1 MPLYLRPPKAGRTPF
16 YHVRGTYL
24 GQCVERSTGTRKSAI
39 AKQVLLEIER
49 ECERGRFERASGP
62 TFARTA
68 LDYMNAGGQ
77 RRPLKRLL
85 AHFGD
90 IALDK
95 IDQAAI
101 DGAAQALFPSASA
114 ATQNREIYTPISA
127 VLKRAGSDFRIR
139 RPKGSRGQVIS
150 AWLWPEEAGRLF
162 KTAKV
167 IDKEFAIL
175 LQLLCYTGL
184 RLSEALSLQC
194 SDLRLSEGY
203 AHATQTKTNE
213 QRGVFLPSNVVAA
226 LAGHPRGLD
235 RDGRVFRFAKSGYLY
250 GLLTKAAESAGVK
263 LPARAAFHL
272 FRHTYATWMRRY
284 AGRDVKGLVATGA
297 WKSEQSAARY
307 AHVVPTEDA
316 RAAELL
322 PRPGTRRAKSKI
334 A

>member
-16 YHVRGTYL
+16 FHVRGSYL
-24 GQCVERSTGTRKSAI
+24 GQRVERSTGTRKRAV
-39 AKQVLLEIER
+39 AKQILLEIER
-49 ECERGRFERASGP
+49 ECERGRFERAAGL
-62 TFARTA
+62 TFAKGA

-77 RRPLKRLL
+77 RRPLKKLL

-95 IDQAAI
+95 IDQAMI
-101 DGAAQALFPSASA
+101 DGAAQTLFLGASA
-114 ATQNREIYTPISA
+114 ATQNREVYTPISA
-127 VLKRAGSDFRIR
+127 ILKRAGSDFRIR
-139 RPKGSRGQVIS
+139 RPKGSRGQLIS
-150 AWLWPEEAGRLF
+150 AWLWPEEAARLF
-162 KTAKV
+162 KAAKA

-184 RLSEALSLQC
+184 RLSEALNLQC
-194 SDLRLSEGY
+194 GDVRLSESY
-203 AHATQTKTNE
+203 AHVIQTKTDE
-213 QRGVFLPSNVVAA
+213 RRGVYLPSNVVAV
-226 LAGHPRGLD
+226 LANHPRGIE
-235 RDGRVFRFAKSGYLY
+235 REGRVFRFAKSGYLY
-250 GLLTKAAESAGVK
+250 GLLADSAEAAGVK
-263 LPARAAFHL
+263 LPDRAAFHL

-322 PRPGTRRAKSKI
+322 PVPGRARAKRTI